1 MISLVVAR
9 DRNGAIGKDGGIPWY
24 APEDLRR
31 FKRETIGGA
40 VIMGRTTWESLPFKP
55 LKDRLNVVV
64 SRDRSLADHVV
75 GSVEAAVDLA
85 RAEGYDRIYG
95 IGGQGIYR
103 DMLPLAHRLV
113 ITEVDLEVDTPD
125 AVFPPF
131 DPEVWVRIT
140 AEPVASSS
148 VGLVLT
154 EWLRKL

>member
-9 DRNGAIGKDGGIPWY
+9 DRNGAIGKDGGIPWH

-55 LKDRLNVVV
+55 LKDRLNIVV
-64 SRDRSLADHVV
+64 SRDASLADHVV
-75 GSVEAAVDLA
+75 GSVAAAMDLA
-85 RAEGYDRIYG
+85 RAAGYDRIYG

-113 ITEVDLEVDTPD
+113 ITEVDLEVDRPD
-125 AVFPPF
+125 AFFPPF
-131 DPEVWVRIT
+131 DPEAWVRIT
-140 AEPVASSS
+140 AEPVASAS